1 MLNRLKE
8 ESFYSYRI
16 YLSGYT
22 LCNWLRTNF
31 TNVD

>member
-8 ESFYSYRI
+8 ESFYYSYRI

-22 LCNWLRTNF
+22 LCNWP
-31 TNVD
+31 